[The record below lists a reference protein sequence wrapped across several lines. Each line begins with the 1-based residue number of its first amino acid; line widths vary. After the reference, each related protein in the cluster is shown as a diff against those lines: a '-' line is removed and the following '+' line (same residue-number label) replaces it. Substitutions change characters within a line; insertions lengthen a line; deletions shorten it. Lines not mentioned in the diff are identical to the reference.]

1 MVSATD
7 LLTIVIMRTPKKL
20 KTDAIIMAFFGVIDL
35 VDTQVAIALGAS
47 VHPLTNITPS
57 IKAEVMNKAG
67 FVSCRRNSAKEIV
80 IIVPPKAYDY
90 YLPNNIKIVT
100 LKLKVSNIKSN
111 IV

>member
-1 MVSATD
+1 
-7 LLTIVIMRTPKKL
+7 
-20 KTDAIIMAFFGVIDL
+20 MAFFGVIDL